1 MPTLRATNLGT
12 ALAKTL
18 LHKEIALAGSLLIPW
33 WVQGRTAERGD
44 RMFRAEL
51 KQLVDG
57 AMLKMEG
64 RLVGEWAREAKSL
77 LSCGPV
83 PKRLLV
89 DLTDVSYVD
98 VVGEQVL
105 TWLRSIGARFVAKA
119 VYAAAVC
126 KRLNLPVHNEKT
138 QNQAV
143 FRVVLAT
150 PDASE

>member
-1 MPTLRATNLGT
+1 
-12 ALAKTL
+12 
-18 LHKEIALAGSLLIPW
+18 
-33 WVQGRTAERGD
+33 
-44 RMFRAEL
+44 MFRAEL